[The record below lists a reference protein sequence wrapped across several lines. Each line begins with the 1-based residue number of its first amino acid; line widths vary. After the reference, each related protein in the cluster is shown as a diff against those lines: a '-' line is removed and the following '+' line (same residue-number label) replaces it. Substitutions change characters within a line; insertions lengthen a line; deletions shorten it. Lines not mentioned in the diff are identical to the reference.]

1 MAKTRTLES
10 KAREMIQQKMMESG
24 EMETEEIMDLIRPH
38 YLFDPANAREQ
49 AIRRKAHQLAAQI
62 RDEKGIRS
70 VFACKVDGV
79 SMYVNVDKCGNVQNL
94 RGAETQLA
102 EKSEGLKRSIYK
114 VSKRRME
121 VEGQMSLDLTADEKK
136 GGGIR

>member
-10 KAREMIQQKMMESG
+10 KARELIRQKMMESG

-38 YLFDPANAREQ
+38 YLFDPAAAKEQ

-62 RDEKGIRS
+62 RDEKGVRS

-79 SMYVNVDKCGNVQNL
+79 SMYVNIDESRNTQNL
-94 RGAETQLA
+94 RGVETQLA
-102 EKSEGLKRSIYK
+102 EKLEGLKRSSYK
-114 VSKRRME
+114 VSKRVME
-121 VEGQMSLDLTADEKK
+121 VEGQMSLDLTGNVEKESST
-136 GGGIR
+136 